1 MEKTDSRLPLDI
13 LHRYWGYDSFRLR
26 QEDVVR
32 AAMEAGADMAAVSMH
47 KSGGSLTQ
55 SSLLLLGKSMNM
67 RYVEQIIN
75 MQEVI
80 EVPGYP
86 PYAKGIVNLRGS
98 IVPILDLR
106 MRLGRT
112 EGMYTQRTCIVIMS
126 INDQQM
132 GYIVDE
138 VDAVVVVS
146 NKQIEP
152 PPHMRDVSEDKR
164 YLTGIAKLPG
174 ENGVG
179 EKIVLCL
186 EPTKI
191 ELEERYKGS
200 ANQAV

>member
-1 MEKTDSRLPLDI
+1 MSNTPTTEDI
-13 LHRYWGYDSFRLR
+13 LTAKAAIHEDDTESNLQYLTFRLE
-26 QEDVVR
+26 QQLYGVPI
-32 AAMEAGADMAAVSMH
+32 
-47 KSGGSLTQ
+47 
-55 SSLLLLGKSMNM
+55 N
-67 RYVEQIIN
+67 YVEQIIN

-191 ELEERYKGS
+191 ELEDQYK
-200 ANQAV
+200 